1 MNALA
6 YNYLFLGVIS
16 LISVLVEIED
26 AKSKKIRNKLIVA
39 GFLAGFLL
47 FLAAYGFGIYNKF
60 DYLIKVI
67 INVAISFLAGFA
79 IWRLG
84 FWSAGD
90 AKLFILFSF
99 LLPLYYYQKTFLDY
113 FPSFVL
119 IINCFIAFLIFL
131 IFKSFYFW
139 FISAVDLLKN
149 KKIRKEFLTGYVN
162 EKKNKLIGSF
172 KNKKVFLKM
181 FFKIS
186 VGLLAYLILAKFLFK
201 SGFQPKMFFLFF
213 LIFFAINALID
224 FYISKYSKEKI
235 KIEDLQIQMNLAAE
249 TILKLKENKIFFKDL
264 GVLRSEG
271 IEGRQ
276 VNLIKDYLSKNNVK
290 EVYIYKST
298 LFSLWIIIG
307 ALMTILLKGS
317 VVQTLFN
324 LI

>member
-1 MNALA
+1 
-6 YNYLFLGVIS
+6 
-16 LISVLVEIED
+16 
-26 AKSKKIRNKLIVA
+26 
-39 GFLAGFLL
+39 
-47 FLAAYGFGIYNKF
+47 
-60 DYLIKVI
+60 
-67 INVAISFLAGFA
+67 
-79 IWRLG
+79 
-84 FWSAGD
+84 
-90 AKLFILFSF
+90 
-99 LLPLYYYQKTFLDY
+99 
-113 FPSFVL
+113 L

-149 KKIRKEFLTGYVN
+149 KKIRKEFLTEYVN

-249 TILKLKENKIFFKDL
+249 TILKLKENKIFLKNL
-264 GVLRSEG
+264 GILRPEG
-271 IEGRQ
+271 LEEEQ
-276 VNLIKDYLSKNNVK
+276 VDLIKKHLIECNIL
-290 EVYIYKST
+290 EIYIYKTSS
-298 LFSLWIIIG
+298 FSLWLIIG
-307 ALMTILLKGS
+307 TALTVLLKGS
-317 VVQTLFN
+317 IVSLFIS